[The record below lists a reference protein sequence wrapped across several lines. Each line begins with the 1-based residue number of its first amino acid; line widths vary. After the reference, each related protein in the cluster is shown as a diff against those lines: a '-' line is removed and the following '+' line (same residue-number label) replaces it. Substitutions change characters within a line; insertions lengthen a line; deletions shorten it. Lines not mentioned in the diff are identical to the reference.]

1 MKKNHKRLL
10 YQNIGEWY
18 GAVEMIQ
25 CSWEKIERRKN
36 MEEPKKD
43 EIEIKREWII
53 EAVRTAEPG
62 DILILERVILILTK

>member
-1 MKKNHKRLL
+1 
-10 YQNIGEWY
+10 
-18 GAVEMIQ
+18 
-25 CSWEKIERRKN
+25 